1 MLDFFSSIGS
11 AIMAP
16 LYFVTSAI
24 LVGWHWL
31 FDEIFNLGKD
41 SGWTWALSIV
51 GLTLTI
57 RFALIPLFVKQI
69 KTSRNMALVQPQ
81 VKELQKK
88 YGHDRER
95 LAQET
100 MKLYQE
106 TGTNPLASCLPL
118 LLQMPIFLSLFRLVE
133 QAAKKGDSYE
143 KFFLTSDLSDSLQ
156 DAVFLGAP
164 IARTFINGDG
174 GVRVLAAVLV
184 IAMTATTFLTQ
195 RQLMQKNMPPDA
207 LTGPYAQQQ
216 KVLLYVLPFAF
227 GIGGIFFPIGVLLY
241 WTTSNLWTMGQ
252 QFYVIRRNPAPGTPA
267 FKAKQ
272 ERDAKHGKL
281 APASEPPA
289 APVDEVKP
297 PVRQQPRKKPRS
309 QRGASAVGTPVPPS
323 SVVPAAAPET
333 SSAVPPAV
341 PEASTEASTAPRAAP
356 KPRSSGSTA
365 ARRSS
370 GSRPKSRGKPRSR
383 R

>member
-106 TGTNPLASCLPL
+106 TGTNPFASCMPL

-133 QAAKKGDSYE
+133 QAAKKGGDYE
-143 KFFLTSDLSDSLQ
+143 KFFLTSELSESLQ
-156 DAVFLGAP
+156 NAVFLGAK
-164 IARTFINGDG
+164 IAETFISGEA
-174 GVRVLAAVLV
+174 GVKALAAVLV
-184 IAMTATTFLTQ
+184 IAMTAPTLPTP
-195 RQLMQKNMPPDA
+195 RQLID
-207 LTGPYAQQQ
+207 
-216 KVLLYVLPFAF
+216 
-227 GIGGIFFPIGVLLY
+227 
-241 WTTSNLWTMGQ
+241 
-252 QFYVIRRNPAPGTPA
+252 R
-267 FKAKQ
+267 
-272 ERDAKHGKL
+272 
-281 APASEPPA
+281 
-289 APVDEVKP
+289 
-297 PVRQQPRKKPRS
+297 
-309 QRGASAVGTPVPPS
+309 
-323 SVVPAAAPET
+323 
-333 SSAVPPAV
+333 
-341 PEASTEASTAPRAAP
+341 
-356 KPRSSGSTA
+356 
-365 ARRSS
+365 
-370 GSRPKSRGKPRSR
+370 
-383 R
+383 